1 MTKVYIKTRQVN
13 LLILD
18 MIMDPSIDGLETYR
32 RILELNLIQ
41 KAIIVS
47 SLSEMECVR
56 QALNL
61 GAGFC

>member
-1 MTKVYIKTRQVN
+1 MYIKTLQVD

-41 KAIIVS
+41 KAIIVN
-47 SLSEMECVR
+47 SLSEMERVR

>member
-1 MTKVYIKTRQVN
+1 VYIKTRKVD

-18 MIMDPSIDGLETYR
+18 MIMDPGIDDLETYR

-47 SLSEMECVR
+47 SLSEMERAR

>member
-1 MTKVYIKTRQVN
+1 VYIKTLQVD

-41 KAIIVS
+41 KAIIVN
-47 SLSEMECVR
+47 SLSEMERVR